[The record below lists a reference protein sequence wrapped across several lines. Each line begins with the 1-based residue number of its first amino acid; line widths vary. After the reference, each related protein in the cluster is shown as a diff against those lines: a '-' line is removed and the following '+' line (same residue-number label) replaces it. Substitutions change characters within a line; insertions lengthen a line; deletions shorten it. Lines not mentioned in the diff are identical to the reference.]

1 MRNYFTF
8 GDYDSRDF
16 GVFITRDGVYNAP
29 RRVYRQIQV
38 PGRNGDLMLDEGR
51 FENIDV
57 TYPCLIYKCFDAN
70 IEGLR
75 NALLSHN
82 GYVRLMDSYHPDEYR
97 LGCFSEDLSVV
108 PKVLGD
114 GGTFEVTFNC
124 KPQRFLTGGE
134 VAHKYT
140 EDASI
145 NNPTLFASKPLIR
158 VTFDTEA
165 ADEVFF
171 YVGSDKITLQNRFA
185 YIDIDSDI
193 QDCYSGYSNANPYV
207 QFQSNDFPVLE
218 PGVTGITLGA
228 GIASIEVTPRWYIV

>member
-8 GDYDSRDF
+8 GEYDSRDF

-38 PGRNGDLMLDEGR
+38 PGRNGDLMIDEGR

-70 IEGLR
+70 VEGLR

-82 GYVRLMDSYHPDEYR
+82 GYVRIMDSYHPDEYR
-97 LGCFSEDLSVV
+97 LGCFSEELSVV

-140 EDASI
+140 KDASI

-158 VTFDTEA
+158 VTGSGTVGIGDNTITIA
-165 ADEVFF
+165 SGYT
-171 YVGSDKITLQNRFA
+171 YV
-185 YIDIDSDI
+185 DIDSEI
-193 QDCYSGYSNANPYV
+193 QDCYCGTQNANSLV
-207 QFQSNDFPVLE
+207 TFSNRKFPELQTGVNGISLGT
-218 PGVTGITLGA
+218 GVTSVQI
-228 GIASIEVTPRWYIV
+228 TPRWFRL

>member
-38 PGRNGDLMLDEGR
+38 PGRNGDLMLDEGC

-57 TYPCLIYKCFDAN
+57 TYPCLIYAGFNAN

-75 NALLSHN
+75 NALLSQK
-82 GYVRLMDSYHPDEYR
+82 GYVRITDSYHPDEYR
-97 LGCFSEDLSVV
+97 LGCFSDEFSVV

-124 KPQRFLTGGE
+124 KPQRFLLSGE
-134 VAHKYT
+134 EAISLT
-140 EDASI
+140 NSRTIE
-145 NNPTLFASKPLIR
+145 NPTLLASKPLIR
-158 VTFDTEA
+158 VTGTGTVGISGNAITIA
-165 ADEVFF
+165 AG
-171 YVGSDKITLQNRFA
+171 YT
-185 YIDIDSDI
+185 YIDIDSEI
-193 QDCYSGYSNANPYV
+193 QDCYCGTQNANSLV
-207 QFQSNDFPVLE
+207 TFSNRKFPELQ
-218 PGVTGITLGA
+218 PGSNGISLGTGVTSVQI
-228 GIASIEVTPRWYIV
+228 TPRWFRL